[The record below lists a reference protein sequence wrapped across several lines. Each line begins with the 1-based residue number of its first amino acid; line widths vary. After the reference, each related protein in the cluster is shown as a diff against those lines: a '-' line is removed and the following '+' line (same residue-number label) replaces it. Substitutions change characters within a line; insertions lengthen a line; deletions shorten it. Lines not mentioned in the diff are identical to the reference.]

1 MSLNSVDSAPGFRRR
16 FRVTPK
22 PGCVLSEVEDDYH
35 CMSVT
40 VHHDGLVATHID
52 ADLRRAPW
60 TTCPGAPAQVIQTFT
75 AVPLLEFAARGGKKS
90 NCTHLYDL
98 ALLAAAHALDQEV
111 LVYDVLVSDPVDG
124 QRVVELRRDGVTIL
138 GWKEQGGSIVEPAE
152 MAGMTVWTLNPWIDS
167 LTPPMQE
174 AARVLRWGAVIAH
187 GRMIPIEKQSDA
199 SRMPPNCY
207 TFQPARAAVAQRIV
221 DIRDF
226 SAGAAEPLQSPASIK
241 EAHAG

>member
-16 FRVTPK
+16 FRITPK

-35 CMSVT
+35 CMGVT
-40 VHHDGLVATHID
+40 IHHDGLVATRIE

-60 TTCPGAPAQVIQTFT
+60 TTCPGAPAQVTQTFT
-75 AVPLLEFAARGGKKS
+75 GVPLLAFPARGDKKS

-111 LVYDVLVSDPVDG
+111 LVYDILVSDPVDG
-124 QRVVELRRDGVTIL
+124 HRVAELRRNGTTIL
-138 GWKEQGGSIVEPAE
+138 GWQEQGGSITEPAE
-152 MAGMTVWTLNPWIDS
+152 MAGLTVWTLNPWIDS

-174 AARVLRWGAVIAH
+174 AARVLRWGAVLAH
-187 GRMIPIEKQSDA
+187 GRAIPIEKQSDA
-199 SRMPPNCY
+199 SRMPANCY

-226 SAGAAEPLQSPASIK
+226 SSGTAEPLQ
-241 EAHAG
+241 